1 MSDMS
6 ILVGAF
12 AILVGLSCAYWLLGI
27 WGFVQLE
34 RGLPRLGT
42 PGVPEPDRWPRV
54 SLVIPACNEVDTL
67 EAAVASRLAQD
78 YPDLELVLVDDR
90 SSDGTSALVD
100 RLAAADARVKA
111 LHITHLPEGWLGKLH
126 ALHRGAEAATGDWL
140 LFTDADVHFAPDTV
154 RRAMALCEAR
164 SWNFLTVL
172 FQLRPTSFL
181 LDTAV
186 STTMRMIG
194 TAARLHRVADPSS
207 SASMGAGVFNL
218 VRRDML
224 ARTRGFEWLK
234 LEIADDAALGQMVKR
249 AGGRCGVAHAL
260 GHVSVELYPSLGA
273 MARGCEK
280 AGFGVMGQ
288 LSNTRLVLSC
298 LLFLLIETAPLLA
311 LAPGWPAWL
320 RGLGMVGMG
329 AALATCALASHVLRR
344 PLLPTLAFPVG
355 TLLFVTLLLR
365 SGWLGWR
372 RGGIVWRGTLY
383 PTKLLRTGIRYETPF

>member
-1 MSDMS
+1 MS

-12 AILVGLSCAYWLLGI
+12 AVLVGLSCAYWLLGM
-27 WGFVQLE
+27 WGLVKLE
-34 RGLPRLGT
+34 RALPRLGA
-42 PGVPEPDRWPRV
+42 PGAPEPIRRPRV
-54 SLVIPACNEVDTL
+54 SLVIPACNEADTL

-78 YPDLELVLVDDR
+78 YPELEVVLVDDR
-90 SSDGTSALVD
+90 SNDGTSALVD
-100 RLAAADARVKA
+100 RIAAADARVKA

-164 SWNFLTVL
+164 SWDFLTVL
-172 FQLRPTSFL
+172 FRLRPTSFL

-186 STTMRMIG
+186 SSTMRMIG
-194 TAARLHRVADPSS
+194 TVARLHRVEDPDS

-234 LEIADDAALGQMVKR
+234 LEIADDAAFGQMVKR

-260 GHVSVELYPSLGA
+260 GHVSVELYPSLSA

-280 AGFGVMGQ
+280 SGFGVMGQ
-288 LSNTRLVLSC
+288 FSNTRLVSSC

-311 LAPGWPAWL
+311 LAPGWPMWL
-320 RGLGMVGMG
+320 RVLGLVGTG
-329 AALATCALASHVLRR
+329 LALATCALASRVLRR
-344 PLLPTLAFPVG
+344 PLWATLAFPVG
-355 TLLFVTLLLR
+355 TLLLVAVLLR

-372 RGGIVWRGTLY
+372 RGGIMWRGTLY
-383 PTKLLRTGIRYETPF
+383 PTELLRSGVRYKTPF

>member
-1 MSDMS
+1 MS
-6 ILVGAF
+6 ILVGTF
-12 AILVGLSCAYWLLGI
+12 AVVVGLSCAYWLLGT
-27 WGFVQLE
+27 WGLVKLE
-34 RGLPRLGT
+34 QGLPRLGA
-42 PGVPEPDRWPRV
+42 PGIPEPTRWPRV
-54 SLVIPACNEVDTL
+54 SLVIPACNEADTL

-78 YPDLELVLVDDR
+78 YPELEVVLVDDR
-90 SSDGTSALVD
+90 STDGTSALVD

-164 SWNFLTVL
+164 SWDFLTVL
-172 FQLRPTSFL
+172 FRLRPTSFL

-186 STTMRMIG
+186 STTMRLIG
-194 TAARLHRVADPSS
+194 TAARLHRVADPGS

-234 LEIADDAALGQMVKR
+234 LEIADDAAFGQMVKR

-260 GHVSVELYPSLGA
+260 GHVSVELYPSVGA

-280 AGFGVMGQ
+280 SGFGVMGQ
-288 LSNTRLVLSC
+288 FSNTRLVLSC
-298 LLFLLIETAPLLA
+298 LLFLLFETAPLLA
-311 LAPGWPAWL
+311 LAAGWPSWL
-320 RGLGMVGMG
+320 RVLGVLGTGM
-329 AALATCALASHVLRR
+329 ALATCALASHVLRR
-344 PLLPTLAFPVG
+344 PLVATLAFPVG
-355 TLLFVTLLLR
+355 TLLFVTILLR
-365 SGWLGWR
+365 SGWLGWW

-383 PTKLLRTGIRYETPF
+383 PTRMLRAGIRFESPF